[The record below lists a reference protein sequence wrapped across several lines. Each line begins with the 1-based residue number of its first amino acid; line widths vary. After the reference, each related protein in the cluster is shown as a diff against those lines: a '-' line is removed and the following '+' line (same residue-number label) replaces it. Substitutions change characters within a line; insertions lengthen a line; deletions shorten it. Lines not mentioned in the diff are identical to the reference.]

1 MNPLYPLILASG
13 TKEAL
18 FAALW
23 LALGEEPG
31 RVVDATFADV
41 RETAKRFGVSL
52 SEQQIRKRVKELETL
67 DVLEIVPRRERG
79 RFDLYVYRPS
89 PSRFP
94 EPVAAKPEPE
104 TPLFDATFGKGVDRD
119 GAAPDPRYRASSA
132 SASVGRDAFAQ
143 SRAVSSL
150 ATVSKMETDAEA
162 VERREAASRNALE
175 TSGKSA
181 VAFGSAVVANRER
194 ETAPKEEIII
204 NIKNK
209 KINQTAKD
217 LEAEAQ
223 AATEARSVAD
233 VRSLVDFESPKV
245 AALRAEIAERVWEPT
260 VHPDL
265 IDRLTA
271 AVVLRVGGA
280 TRSDVFALIREARD
294 AKSLFE
300 RSNGRAGKRTIWETA
315 ALRTKRLFENAGW
328 VWVPTRFADEPRP
341 VDARRQTRPLE
352 RDRASKEADAT
363 SEQPVAELLAVAAGF
378 EVSELE
384 LSFDD
389 FKRLTRERRRPAN
402 AFEVQRLAFEI
413 RSALRTLKE
422 REVAAC

>member
-104 TPLFDATFGKGVDRD
+104 TPLFDATFGKGVE
-119 GAAPDPRYRASSA
+119 SF
-132 SASVGRDAFAQ
+132 ASVP
-143 SRAVSSL
+143 VL
-150 ATVSKMETDAEA
+150 KTKMETRTETESEA
-162 VERREAASRNALE
+162 IERREAASRNALE

-181 VAFGSAVVANRER
+181 VAFGSAVVATRER

-223 AATEARSVAD
+223 AATEAHSVAD

-300 RSNGRAGKRTIWETA
+300 RSDGRAGKRTVWETA
-315 ALRTKRLFENAGW
+315 TLRVKRLFENAGW

>member
-67 DVLEIVPRRERG
+67 NVLEIVPRRERG

-104 TPLFDATFGKGVDRD
+104 TPFFDATFGKGVE
-119 GAAPDPRYRASSA
+119 SF
-132 SASVGRDAFAQ
+132 ASVP
-143 SRAVSSL
+143 VL
-150 ATVSKMETDAEA
+150 KTKMETRTETDAEA

-217 LEAEAQ
+217 LEAETQ

-300 RSNGRAGKRTIWETA
+300 RSNGRAGKRTVWETA

>member
-104 TPLFDATFGKGVDRD
+104 TPLFDATFGKGVE
-119 GAAPDPRYRASSA
+119 SF
-132 SASVGRDAFAQ
+132 ASVP
-143 SRAVSSL
+143 VL
-150 ATVSKMETDAEA
+150 KTKMETRTETESEA
-162 VERREAASRNALE
+162 IERREAASRNALE

-300 RSNGRAGKRTIWETA
+300 RSDGRAGKRTVWETA
-315 ALRTKRLFENAGW
+315 TLRVKRLFENAGW

-422 REVAAC
+422 REVATC

>member
-1 MNPLYPLILASG
+1 MKALYSLILASG

-94 EPVAAKPEPE
+94 EPIAAKPEPE
-104 TPLFDATFGKGVDRD
+104 TPLFDAVFGKDVE
-119 GAAPDPRYRASSA
+119 SF
-132 SASVGRDAFAQ
+132 ASV
-143 SRAVSSL
+143 SVL
-150 ATVSKMETDAEA
+150 KTKMETRTETDAET

-194 ETAPKEEIII
+194 ETAPKEEII

-209 KINQTAKD
+209 KINQIAKD

-223 AATEARSVAD
+223 ASTDARSVAD

-300 RSNGRAGKRTIWETA
+300 RSNGRAGKRTVWETA
-315 ALRTKRLFENAGW
+315 TLRVKRLFENAGW

-422 REVAAC
+422 REVATC

>member
-94 EPVAAKPEPE
+94 EPVVAKPEPE
-104 TPLFDATFGKGVDRD
+104 TPLFDATFGKGVE
-119 GAAPDPRYRASSA
+119 SF
-132 SASVGRDAFAQ
+132 ASVP
-143 SRAVSSL
+143 VL
-150 ATVSKMETDAEA
+150 KTKMETRTETESET
-162 VERREAASRNALE
+162 VERREAANRNALE

-223 AATEARSVAD
+223 ASTDARSVAD

-245 AALRAEIAERVWEPT
+245 AALRAEIAERVW
-260 VHPDL
+260 
-265 IDRLTA
+265 
-271 AVVLRVGGA
+271 
-280 TRSDVFALIREARD
+280 
-294 AKSLFE
+294 
-300 RSNGRAGKRTIWETA
+300 
-315 ALRTKRLFENAGW
+315 
-328 VWVPTRFADEPRP
+328 
-341 VDARRQTRPLE
+341 
-352 RDRASKEADAT
+352 
-363 SEQPVAELLAVAAGF
+363 
-378 EVSELE
+378 
-384 LSFDD
+384 
-389 FKRLTRERRRPAN
+389 
-402 AFEVQRLAFEI
+402 
-413 RSALRTLKE
+413 
-422 REVAAC
+422 